1 MGITIHY
8 RGKMENIAHFPSLK
22 DELIDIAKIMDWQ
35 WHELDE
41 DLFKPAGARLVVKDG
56 QAEISGHLPLKGL
69 SIKLHADCE
78 SFDLY
83 FDKDGNLSAP
93 LLFIMV
99 NEGSIKEEE
108 AFLSVKTQF
117 APAEVHIAVVNLLRF
132 LKKRYIPN
140 LEVHDEGGYWE
151 TSDKEKLIEKMKFL
165 DEKMDLVAK
174 ALSEIQIENA
184 RDLSLEELAKIIEE
198 KLKKKL

>member
-1 MGITIHY
+1 
-8 RGKMENIAHFPSLK
+8 
-22 DELIDIAKIMDWQ
+22 
-35 WHELDE
+35 
-41 DLFKPAGARLVVKDG
+41 
-56 QAEISGHLPLKGL
+56 
-69 SIKLHADCE
+69 
-78 SFDLY
+78 
-83 FDKDGNLSAP
+83 
-93 LLFIMV
+93 MV

-174 ALSEIQIENA
+174 TLSEIQIENA